1 MSPGD
6 EVTQDTSLGQWPV
19 TRLTAVDGDTSGTSS
34 GSEWKTAPG
43 SLAATLSVSLIVG
56 VIIVV
61 IESVRKVPYMTLP

>member
-1 MSPGD
+1 M
-6 EVTQDTSLGQWPV
+6 TQDTSLGQWPV

-43 SLAATLSVSLIVG
+43 SLAAILSVCLIVG

-61 IESVRKVPYMTLP
+61 MKSVRKVHYMSLP